1 MAGMGKSVAEFEELL
16 PVMAENL
23 GGEVLMRELSN
34 GFELLMDKEKGV
46 ITVESL
52 KRNAALLGLQD
63 LRHDELVSMVEEG
76 DTDGDGALSE
86 MEFCVLM
93 FRLISGLME
102 ESHLGRRQKAMDRP
116 AIDELQKQELL
127 KAFMSEHPEMDFS
140 KAKPM

>member
-102 ESHLGRRQKAMDRP
+102 ESQLLLEE
-116 AIDELQKQELL
+116 ILQQEL
-127 KAFMSEHPEMDFS
+127 KFAAFC
-140 KAKPM
+140 